1 MLMAEKTKTRGLQ
14 LENERLKN
22 TLDVYKKALKEK
34 SEEIDLKNET
44 INQMLEERRTAGED
58 LGLDDIEVD
67 RLLDVNLGSDQIR
80 DLLDDQSILNCDLF
94 ESPVCELGSSNSKAA
109 LESTPSRPGVVG
121 RLKAQKME
129 KMGLPPLNRGA
140 GDEKDVDTLS
150 KTKNKGKMGALLKR
164 KQGNSLQSSM
174 PKREQHGA
182 RVGEEQHFRP
192 DGVDTAAAAS
202 SEEKPSSANY
212 CSSPRSSFGGNPSPL
227 SSSDTSPT
235 PPVKRLKSG
244 ITPNTYSA
252 SQSPTKEPSPQL
264 NRLKI
269 GVMSTRVGTVKN
281 YTSNTSNL
289 GRAGVSPPSDSK
301 TENNDISAARAIN
314 SSNTVMCPHCPKQF
328 PRGGAWKLPQHISS
342 AHPYSSPHLAPQPS
356 PSPAAHL
363 DISSSPND
371 FSKKSSCADSSTMRQ
386 EVKPAILPTPPA
398 KCSKCGEKLQFPSTQ
413 VAHRALHSA
422 SPPWQC
428 LGCRLPLPSLHTFLD
443 HVRGSHKVTN
453 LMQAEHLLAPLEE

>member
-1 MLMAEKTKTRGLQ
+1 
-14 LENERLKN
+14 
-22 TLDVYKKALKEK
+22 
-34 SEEIDLKNET
+34 
-44 INQMLEERRTAGED
+44 MLEERRTAGED

-129 KMGLPPLNRGA
+129 KMGLPPHDRGA

-301 TENNDISAARAIN
+301 TENNDIFAARAIN

-371 FSKKSSCADSSTMRQ
+371 FSRKSFLCADSSMTRQ
-386 EVKPAILPTPPA
+386 EVKPAILSTPPA

-413 VAHRALHSA
+413 VAHRYFCPSKTHNHVILRALHSA

-443 HVRGSHKVTN
+443 HVRGSHKVFFK
-453 LMQAEHLLAPLEE
+453 APPLYFRSSPGDQPDASRAPTRTFGGIDS